1 MQCRNNF
8 TISPAGGLLR
18 RRAGLRQVRWLVGL
32 YVLSVSAPAP
42 ALGQAALPAV
52 LTAPGEAEATL
63 TPQQLDRLVKPVAL
77 YPDQVLADIL
87 AAATYPAEVVEAARF
102 VADPAHAGMD
112 GAALTASASGEDWDA
127 SVKALLM
134 FPPVLQMM
142 DSDLAWTEHLGRAFI
157 AQQADVMNAVQRL
170 RQAAAQA
177 GALANGPFASVVNEG
192 GDIVIGPPSPQDFYL
207 PSYQPD
213 CVFGPDPAC
222 GLADAGIYWGTG
234 FFLPYGY
241 GQWGFVDWRRRNIRL
256 DHPAYGDASAGLAGV
271 WRHRAMG
278 RGAIGAQGVFNYAP
292 AANVPF
298 ARQGNFVARNFAPTR
313 LAVAPVARGVASRA
327 PVLRG
332 ASLPHVSGAGH
343 R

>member
-1 MQCRNNF
+1 MC
-8 TISPAGGLLR
+8 LLC
-18 RRAGLRQVRWLVGL
+18 
-32 YVLSVSAPAP
+32 VSGWAA
-42 ALGQAALPAV
+42 AQGQAALPV
-52 LTAPGEAEATL
+52 VETAPGAAAGTL
-63 TPQQLDRLVKPVAL
+63 SQQQLDRLVKPVAL

-112 GAALTASASGEDWDA
+112 GAALTEAASSEDWDA

-177 GALANGPFASVVNEG
+177 GTLANGPFASVVNEG

-222 GLADAGIYWGTG
+222 ELADAGIFWGTG
-234 FFLPYGY
+234 IFLPYGY

-313 LAVAPVARGVASRA
+313 FAVAPVVRGVAPRA
-327 PVLRG
+327 PVLRAAG
-332 ASLPHVSGAGH
+332 GPHVSGAGH